1 VDKIKRYRYL
11 KNGAMYSILF
21 LGAIMILD
29 SFGIHIPFWV
39 SPAITFGVVGFFLL
53 KSIREIHREAGS
65 EKGPAC

>member
-1 VDKIKRYRYL
+1 
-11 KNGAMYSILF
+11 
-21 LGAIMILD
+21 MILD